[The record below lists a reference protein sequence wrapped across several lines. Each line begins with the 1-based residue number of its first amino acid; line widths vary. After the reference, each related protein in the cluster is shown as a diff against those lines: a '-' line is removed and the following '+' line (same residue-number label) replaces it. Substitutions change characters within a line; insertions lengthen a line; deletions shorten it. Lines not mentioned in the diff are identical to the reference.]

1 LKPDRALRRALLLT
15 GLWPLW
21 ARAADSLLDKLL
33 RISGLGAAPG
43 QLRDDEG
50 KAGSLWF
57 ARVDAGTAQGLTAT
71 GGFRSPVFTLD
82 DAGVLALKGDE
93 LVRVSMPQGEVR
105 VLRPAPGVIKLI
117 GFDPQTPDEV
127 LVLMDSAAKPLA
139 SLSLKTSAITTLA
152 YDPAVPAQQRLL
164 GQIRAQHRVSGK
176 TSVSVQTERRQG
188 LSRAIE
194 WTAIFARQGVSAP
207 RNVSGDESVNCS
219 QPAISHDTRLVVF
232 VKADN

>member
-1 LKPDRALRRALLLT
+1 MKPDRPLRRALLLV
-15 GLWPLW
+15 GLWPAW

-43 QLRDDEG
+43 QLRSDEG
-50 KAGSLWF
+50 EAGSLWL
-57 ARVDAGTAQGLTAT
+57 ARVDAGEARGLTAT

-93 LVRVSMPQGEVR
+93 LVRVSLPQGEVR
-105 VLRPAPGVIKLI
+105 VLRPAPGVRKLV
-117 GFDPQTPDEV
+117 GFDPQSPDEL

-139 SLSLKTSAITTLA
+139 SLSLKTGAITPLA
-152 YDPAVPAQQRLL
+152 YDPAAPEQQRLL
-164 GQIRAQHRVSGK
+164 GQIRAQDRVSGK

-194 WTAIFARQGVSAP
+194 WSAIFVRQGDAAP

-219 QPAISHDTRLVVF
+219 QPALSHDARFVVF
-232 VKADN
+232 VKTES